1 MRTFLFL
8 FLLHAILSAMTGVI
22 LLVHWNLV
30 PLVATVYN
38 LYCAVVYYRKDR
50 RERRW
55 SMLDSFITQAD
66 QIKQQ

>member
-1 MRTFLFL
+1 
-8 FLLHAILSAMTGVI
+8 MTGVI